1 MNTYLNLKCRTD
13 GHKKQLNTKKI
24 SKNVK
29 ITKKMIMFE
38 IIGKQT
44 TLERI

>member
-13 GHKKQLNTKKI
+13 GHRKQLNTKEI

-29 ITKKMIMFE
+29 ITKKRSRL
-38 IIGKQT
+38 K
-44 TLERI
+44 LLVNRRP

>member
-29 ITKKMIMFE
+29 ITKKRSCL
-38 IIGKQT
+38 KLLVNRQS
-44 TLERI
+44 